1 MIAPRGTVC
10 YRLLIEPEKGS
21 GSGNTV
27 YVGLDVCDVDEVAR
41 LLFSGLPHRV
51 AEVTKE
57 LGFVRIFTGH
67 TFEPTGPTTARKLA
81 SAMASMAAYAPL
93 LVNGRELLGQ

>member
-1 MIAPRGTVC
+1 VC

-21 GSGNTV
+21 GIGNTV
-27 YVGLDVCDVDEVAR
+27 YVGLDVNDADEVAR
-41 LLFSGLPHRV
+41 LLFSGLPRRV
-51 AEVTKE
+51 GEVQKE
-57 LGFVRIFTGH
+57 LGFARTFTGH
-67 TFEPTGPTTARKLA
+67 MFSPTHPTTARKLA